1 MELQDALAISH
12 NLYNEYYGQAT
23 IIRLF
28 FSFLEHILFGSIK
41 PVVKHL
47 KLIILNKSGTVLI
60 IHNKYLKYHSC
71 GKMEHLF

>member
-1 MELQDALAISH
+1 MGLQDALVISH
-12 NLYNEYYGQAT
+12 SRYNEYYGQVT
-23 IIRLF
+23 IILLSS
-28 FSFLEHILFGSIK
+28 SFPEHILFDSTK

-47 KLIILNKSGTVLI
+47 KLIILNKFGAAPI